1 MSAPKQGR
9 GNSIVMPDTLN
20 LIIWLVAGIAGG
32 NAVGDLLKGHYDLGL
47 RNTGY
52 GAIGGVVGALMLQTL
67 IPALR
72 GIDYGP
78 IVGQL
83 IVAAASGAALTVI
96 ASAVARWRQN
106 R

>member
-1 MSAPKQGR
+1 
-9 GNSIVMPDTLN
+9 MPDTVN
-20 LIIWLVAGIAGG
+20 LIIWLIAGVAGG

-47 RNTGY
+47 GNTGY
-52 GAIGGVVGALMLQTL
+52 GAIGGVVGALTLQTL

-78 IVGQL
+78 IIGQL
-83 IVAAASGAALTVI
+83 IVAAVSGAVLTVI
-96 ASAVARWRQN
+96 AGAVARWRQN